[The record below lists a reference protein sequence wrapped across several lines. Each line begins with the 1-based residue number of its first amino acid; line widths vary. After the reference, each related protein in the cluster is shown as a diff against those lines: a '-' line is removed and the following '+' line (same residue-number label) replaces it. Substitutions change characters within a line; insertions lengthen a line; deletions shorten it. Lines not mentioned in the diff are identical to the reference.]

1 MEEPKKRHGGRR
13 AGAGRKKGVPNRI
26 TTLLKDQ
33 VLQAL
38 EESGGVAYLVTLA
51 RENPNAFSSLLGRIM
66 PTQVTGPND
75 GPLQVDNRYSGLP
88 DHVMEMIN
96 NK

>member
-1 MEEPKKRHGGRR
+1 MAGVKGQSGGKR
-13 AGAGRKKGVPNRI
+13 AGSGRKKGTPNLI
-26 TTLLKDQ
+26 TTLLKDK

-38 EESGGVAYLVTLA
+38 DEAGGVAHLVALA
-51 RENPNAFSSLLGRIM
+51 RENPNAFSSLLGRIL

-96 NK
+96 KK

>member
-13 AGAGRKKGVPNRI
+13 EGAGRKKGVPNRI
-26 TTLLKDQ
+26 TALLKDQ

-38 EESGGVAYLVTLA
+38 DEAGGVAYLVTLA
-51 RENPNAFSSLLGRIM
+51 RENPNAFSSLLGRIL

-96 NK
+96 KK